1 MSTAVVPF
9 DLADARERIRAALR
23 IEEVVGWCGVDLKR
37 SGHERWVACCPFHA
51 EKSPSFVVGGAGANR
66 ERAHCFGCGWSGDVF
81 AFWQQSKGCDHRQAV
96 EQLAGMAGIPLGGKV
111 FDAPRRTAVV
121 KRAEVEGEVKFVKP
135 DLPKLRA
142 LTEAECARIA
152 EARGLPVEAVLRAA
166 EDRFI
171 GFARWPQWQ
180 DRHGAWHER
189 EEGCEDCWLITDRS
203 RNVAEY
209 RRIDGSKFALSDGR
223 EIKAW
228 STRGKNWPVGCSAM
242 GDRMKVL
249 MVEGG
254 PDFLA
259 AVAFLLRWGVFY
271 EVAVVSMLGTSN
283 RIRESALG
291 FFKGRRV
298 RIAMDADE
306 VKPDGKR
313 PGLEAA
319 ARWTE
324 QLTAAGAVVQ
334 AVDLSGVE
342 MPDGAM
348 AKDLND
354 LWRCDP
360 GVRDVDEF
368 RAVFRAW
375 DF

>member
-1 MSTAVVPF
+1 MAGF
-9 DLADARERIRAALR
+9 DLADARERIRGALR
-23 IEEVVGWCGVDLKR
+23 IEEVVGWCGVELRR
-37 SGHERWVACCPFHA
+37 SGHERWVGCCPFHA
-51 EKSPSFVVGGAGANR
+51 EKTGSFVVGGAGRNR

-81 AFWQQSKGCDHRQAV
+81 AFWQEAKGVDHGQAIRD
-96 EQLAGMAGIPLGGKV
+96 LAGMAGIALGGEV
-111 FDAPRRTAVV
+111 FAAPKRTVRA
-121 KRAEVEGEVKFVKP
+121 RAECREREDGRVFEKP
-135 DLPKLRA
+135 VLPALRA
-142 LTEAECARIA
+142 LTQAECARIA
-152 EARGLPVEAVLRAA
+152 EVRGLPVEAVLRAA
-166 EDRFI
+166 EEKFI
-171 GFARWPQWQ
+171 GYARWPQWR
-180 DRHGAWHER
+180 DRDGVWRER
-189 EEGCEDCWLITDRS
+189 EGCTDAWLITDRS
-203 RNVAEY
+203 RNVAEF
-209 RRIDGSKFALSDGR
+209 RRIDGGKFTLGDGR

-242 GDRMKVL
+242 GDRQRVL

-259 AVAFLLRWGVFY
+259 GVAFLLRWGVFY
-271 EVAVVSMLGTSN
+271 EVAVVAMLGTSN

-291 FFKGRRV
+291 FFRGRRV

-306 VKPDGKR
+306 VKADGKR

-334 AVDLSGVE
+334 AVDLSGVM
-342 MPDGAM
+342 MPDGVTP

-354 LWRCDP
+354 LWRVDAA
-360 GVRDVDEF
+360 VRDDVDF
-368 RAVFRAW
+368 REVFRNW